1 MTQEIQYSFKRYE
14 IKFLLKPEQFQI
26 LYGELQKHMQ
36 EDVYGVYPICNVYF
50 DTPDYRLIRRS
61 LDKPV
66 YKEKFRLR
74 SYGPISEEDE
84 MFAEIKKKYMGV
96 VYKRRISLKGGDY
109 EKIFEGEDLFGSRQI
124 QAEIIQFFRTYPKL
138 APKVYLSYDRIAL
151 AGLGDDRTLRITFDQ
166 NISYRE
172 TGLTLW
178 AGGEISPVLENEA
191 VVMEVK
197 VDHALPLWLVSL
209 LSKYRIFK
217 TSFSKYGTYYNNY
230 VAKQL
235 TERMNCY
242 AD

>member
-96 VYKRRISLKGGDY
+96 VYKRRISLKAGDY
-109 EKIFEGEDLFGSRQI
+109 EKIFEG
-124 QAEIIQFFRTYPKL
+124 
-138 APKVYLSYDRIAL
+138 
-151 AGLGDDRTLRITFDQ
+151 
-166 NISYRE
+166 
-172 TGLTLW
+172 
-178 AGGEISPVLENEA
+178 
-191 VVMEVK
+191 
-197 VDHALPLWLVSL
+197 
-209 LSKYRIFK
+209 
-217 TSFSKYGTYYNNY
+217 
-230 VAKQL
+230 
-235 TERMNCY
+235 
-242 AD
+242 

>member
-84 MFAEIKKKYMGV
+84 MFAEIKKNIWALSISAVFRLREAITKKYS
-96 VYKRRISLKGGDY
+96 RERISLEAARYRRK
-109 EKIFEGEDLFGSRQI
+109 
-124 QAEIIQFFRTYPKL
+124 
-138 APKVYLSYDRIAL
+138 SYNSSVHTQSWR
-151 AGLGDDRTLRITFDQ
+151 RRFT
-166 NISYRE
+166 
-172 TGLTLW
+172 
-178 AGGEISPVLENEA
+178 
-191 VVMEVK
+191 
-197 VDHALPLWLVSL
+197 
-209 LSKYRIFK
+209 
-217 TSFSKYGTYYNNY
+217 
-230 VAKQL
+230 
-235 TERMNCY
+235 
-242 AD
+242 